1 MTLNSLSKTAGN
13 VMSSPPVVVNAGT
26 SLREAAK
33 VMVQHNIGCLPV
45 VDDLGKFVGMI
56 TERTFQ
62 AELAGVKPDSA
73 LTPDQRVFEQLFVDA
88 GTGLKRVEDR
98 YLESRNA
105 PVESVM
111 VSNEPTVSRETP
123 LWAVA
128 DALLKSH
135 LSHIAVVEDGKP
147 VGVIARHD
155 LLRTYAN
162 GDLISR

>member
-1 MTLNSLSKTAGN
+1 VK
-13 VMSSPPVVVNAGT
+13 
-26 SLREAAK
+26 
-33 VMVQHNIGCLPV
+33 
-45 VDDLGKFVGMI
+45 
-56 TERTFQ
+56 
-62 AELAGVKPDSA
+62 LAGVKPDSA

-88 GTGLKRVEDR
+88 GTGLRRVEDR